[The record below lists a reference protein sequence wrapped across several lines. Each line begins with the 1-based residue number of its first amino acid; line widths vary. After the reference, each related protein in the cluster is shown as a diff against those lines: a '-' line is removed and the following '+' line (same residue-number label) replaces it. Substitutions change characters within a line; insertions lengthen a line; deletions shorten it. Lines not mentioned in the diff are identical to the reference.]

1 VLSSMIDVKVDHLF
15 SIGRTFDARIFAAL
29 KPWLMRGLP
38 EVQTQNDGKESE
50 QWGGRDRGSGLGA
63 ALRLFRWRSDTT
75 EALETKRTG
84 VGMMFWAALNDNV
97 EAVLELESMALVS
110 AVSSQALRIDRG
122 DLFGKRTRGVVNG
135 CSYCGC
141 RVYRSD
147 MQKFH

>member
-1 VLSSMIDVKVDHLF
+1 MLSSMIDVKVDHLF

-50 QWGGRDRGSGLGA
+50 KWGGRDSGSGLEA

-84 VGMMFWAALNDNV
+84 VGAKARSTAGGV
-97 EAVLELESMALVS
+97 
-110 AVSSQALRIDRG
+110 
-122 DLFGKRTRGVVNG
+122 GKKKKKKKKKVAP
-135 CSYCGC
+135 
-141 RVYRSD
+141 VY
-147 MQKFH
+147 